1 MDVHIYWI
9 IPIVII
15 SLFLLAYLVRSSI
28 VNLVDNK
35 IGEIEIKMPK
45 INVNTKLN
53 VSKNADGLIYITPE
67 TVESFGESKE
77 MQPTFANQQNEK
89 QEKQDKIESGKTI
102 EKKVG
107 CNIDSD
113 CNLVNGGGKNVCKS
127 DGTCHCASG
136 SGTFCQFGPT
146 NYKDPKDMTEQERKI
161 FKYQFR
167 NNFTL
172 QDYKNWL
179 MLYVN
184 DAQHL
189 RENHRDNLAKL
200 LRGETLFVK
209 DIPNIRIKPSL
220 DAADYFSKMYEGGKI
235 SVHFPEEGETGAMLP
250 YNYGKY
256 SEFISPE
263 RAAKTWI
270 TGIVDL
276 YQRPQKD
283 DAKELNFYLRPEVT
297 VGVEREL
304 VGEEYLNWVKKHHN
318 LADIRKIQIRKDES
332 INTFQSDDPKVK
344 SPI

>member
-1 MDVHIYWI
+1 MDVMWI

-15 SLFLLAYLVRSSI
+15 SIFLIGYLIRSSI

-53 VSKNADGLIYITPE
+53 VAKNADGLIYITPE
-67 TVESFGESKE
+67 TVETFDESKE
-77 MQPTFANQQNEK
+77 IQPTFTETSKPIQQ
-89 QEKQDKIESGKTI
+89 
-102 EKKVG
+102 KVG
-107 CNIDSD
+107 CNVDND
-113 CNLVNGGGKNVCKS
+113 CNLVNGGGENGNKNVCKS
-127 DGTCHCASG
+127 DGTCHCVSG

-146 NYKDPKDMTEQERKI
+146 NYKDPKDMTEHERKI

-209 DIPNIRIKPSL
+209 DIPNIRIKPSM

-318 LADIRKIQIRKDES
+318 LADIRRIQIRKDES

-344 SPI
+344 APV